1 MEHKRESS
9 LFTGV
14 VEVDITSS
22 DLELAFLSASYSRVR
37 EQFGLIVS
45 EHGLQ
50 VAVDSYLVDALERIG
65 RSWADG
71 SASLSQVYISGKI
84 SERLLDEFAR
94 DREHKKKDGAR
105 IAIVT
110 LYDRHTLGKRI
121 VRSFLRSSG
130 YEVVDLGSLSS
141 NEELL
146 GAVKKND
153 VEILLIS
160 VLMLHS
166 ALKIESFITELK
178 GRGFQTRV
186 VVGGAPFNA
195 DETLWRRV
203 KADRYGKTAAEAIDI
218 LNEITGDSR

>member
-1 MEHKRESS
+1 M
-9 LFTGV
+9 
-14 VEVDITSS
+14 DITSS
-22 DLELAFLSASYSRVR
+22 DLELALLSASYSRVSK
-37 EQFGLIVS
+37 QFGLIVS
-45 EHGLQ
+45 EQGLQ
-50 VAVDSYLVDALERIG
+50 MAVDSYLIDALERIG
-65 RSWADG
+65 RSWAEG
-71 SASLSQVYISGKI
+71 RASLSQVYIAGKI
-84 SERLLDEFAR
+84 SERLLDEFTR
-94 DREHKKKDGAR
+94 DIEHEKKDGAR

-130 YEVVDLGSLSS
+130 YEVMDLGSLSS

-146 GAVKKND
+146 GVVKKYD

-178 GRGFQTRV
+178 ESGFQTKV

-203 KADRYGKTAAEAIDI
+203 KADRYGKTAAEAINI

>member
-1 MEHKRESS
+1 M
-9 LFTGV
+9 
-14 VEVDITSS
+14 DITSS

-50 VAVDSYLVDALERIG
+50 VAVDFLVDALDRIG

-94 DREHKKKDGAR
+94 DREHKKDDSAR

-130 YEVVDLGSLSS
+130 YEIVDLGSLSS

-146 GAVKKND
+146 GAVKKYD

-166 ALKIESFITELK
+166 ALKIESFITELGRISNK
-178 GRGFQTRV
+178 GGRRRCAFQRRRNT
-186 VVGGAPFNA
+186 
-195 DETLWRRV
+195 WRR
-203 KADRYGKTAAEAIDI
+203 E
-218 LNEITGDSR
+218 SR

>member
-1 MEHKRESS
+1 M
-9 LFTGV
+9 
-14 VEVDITSS
+14 DITSS

-50 VAVDSYLVDALERIG
+50 VAVDSFLVDALDRIG

-94 DREHKKKDGAR
+94 DREHKKDDSAR

-130 YEVVDLGSLSS
+130 YEIVDLGSLSS

-146 GAVKKND
+146 GAVKKYD

-195 DETLWRRV
+195 DETLWR
-203 KADRYGKTAAEAIDI
+203 
-218 LNEITGDSR
+218 